1 MSPGSALS
9 CVRVNVAALCSWMHK
24 ALLYQLQMN
33 EVNSKYVIQ
42 ALIIN
47 ALSTD
52 FFSFDK
58 QIKSVKT
65 KVAGAHRHP
74 LSCNWLLQTFENT
87 KG

>member
-9 CVRVNVAALCSWMHK
+9 CVRVNVAALCSWTHK

-52 FFSFDK
+52 IFF
-58 QIKSVKT
+58 
-65 KVAGAHRHP
+65 
-74 LSCNWLLQTFENT
+74 L
-87 KG
+87 

>member
-9 CVRVNVAALCSWMHK
+9 CVRVNVAALCSRTHK

-52 FFSFDK
+52 K
-58 QIKSVKT
+58 ICVKT

-74 LSCNWLLQTFENT
+74 T
-87 KG
+87 KL

>member
-1 MSPGSALS
+1 
-9 CVRVNVAALCSWMHK
+9 
-24 ALLYQLQMN
+24 MN

-52 FFSFDK
+52 IFFLWQTDK
-58 QIKSVKT
+58 ICVKT

-74 LSCNWLLQTFENT
+74 T
-87 KG
+87 KL

>member
-9 CVRVNVAALCSWMHK
+9 CVRVNVAALCSWTHK

-52 FFSFDK
+52 IFQTDK
-58 QIKSVKT
+58 ICVKT

-74 LSCNWLLQTFENT
+74 T
-87 KG
+87 KL